1 MTVKNGREN
10 YTCSERSKFM
20 EKIKFTKIIEN
31 YNLKNYIPEI
41 DTDKIYINTPE
52 VNRPALQLA
61 GFFDHFDK
69 EYRFLETWNMLSLIV
84 WKDRTDFGC
93 TKS

>member
-69 EYRFLETWNMLSLIV
+69 ERVQILGNVEYAFH
-84 WKDRTDFGC
+84 
-93 TKS
+93 

>member
-1 MTVKNGREN
+1 MK
-10 YTCSERSKFM
+10 
-20 EKIKFTKIIEN
+20 KIKFTKIIEN

-69 EYRFLETWNMLSLIV
+69 EEYRFLETWNMLSLIV
-84 WKDRTDFGC
+84 WKDRTNFGC
-93 TKS
+93 MKS

>member
-69 EYRFLETWNMLSLIV
+69 DRFLETWNMLSLIV

>member
-31 YNLKNYIPEI
+31 YNLNNYIPEI
-41 DTDKIYINTPE
+41 DKDKIYINTPE

-69 EYRFLETWNMLSLIV
+69 ERVQILVNV
-84 WKDRTDFGC
+84 
-93 TKS
+93 

>member
-41 DTDKIYINTPE
+41 DTDKIYINTP
-52 VNRPALQLA
+52 
-61 GFFDHFDK
+61 
-69 EYRFLETWNMLSLIV
+69 
-84 WKDRTDFGC
+84 
-93 TKS
+93 

>member
-1 MTVKNGREN
+1 MK
-10 YTCSERSKFM
+10 
-20 EKIKFTKIIEN
+20 KIKFTKIIEN

-61 GFFDHFDK
+61 GFFDHSIRK
-69 EYRFLETWNMLSLIV
+69 EYRFLETWNMLS
-84 WKDRTDFGC
+84 
-93 TKS
+93 

>member
-41 DTDKIYINTPE
+41 DTDKMTQVIDNIINNT
-52 VNRPALQLA
+52 N
-61 GFFDHFDK
+61 
-69 EYRFLETWNMLSLIV
+69 
-84 WKDRTDFGC
+84 FG
-93 TKS
+93 SPQA

>member
-1 MTVKNGREN
+1 
-10 YTCSERSKFM
+10 M

-52 VNRPALQLA
+52 VNRPALQVS
-61 GFFDHFDK
+61 
-69 EYRFLETWNMLSLIV
+69 RFL
-84 WKDRTDFGC
+84 
-93 TKS
+93 

>member
-41 DTDKIYINTPE
+41 DTDKIYINT
-52 VNRPALQLA
+52 R
-61 GFFDHFDK
+61 K
-69 EYRFLETWNMLSLIV
+69 LI
-84 WKDRTDFGC
+84 DRRY
-93 TKS
+93 S

>member
-1 MTVKNGREN
+1 
-10 YTCSERSKFM
+10 M

-69 EYRFLETWNMLSLIV
+69 ERVQILGNVEYAFIEYGKTEQTLGVRKVNE
-84 WKDRTDFGC
+84 
-93 TKS
+93 